1 MAMPGRQEH
10 VPAVNREKTRA
21 FVLVG
26 STFSDG
32 PTTATVIDVKKGLFT
47 TSVTIDFGDGF
58 PSVLPFNGRPTIKDV
73 ASALGMTYCVD
84 TESLITR

>member
-10 VPAVNREKTRA
+10 VPAVNRENCA

-32 PTTATVIDVKKGLFT
+32 PTTATVIDVKK
-47 TSVTIDFGDGF
+47 V
-58 PSVLPFNGRPTIKDV
+58 
-73 ASALGMTYCVD
+73 Y
-84 TESLITR
+84 SLLL

>member
-1 MAMPGRQEH
+1 MAMLGRQEH

-47 TSVTIDFGDGF
+47 TSVTMISGMDF
-58 PSVLPFNGRPTIKDV
+58 LQCCHLT
-73 ASALGMTYCVD
+73 VD
-84 TESLITR
+84 RLSKM